1 MPLLICQV
9 WLSRD
14 IVEEHYLPRHLPE
27 KNLSPRRVAQSMFGL
42 LVEMENPAITP
53 KPLGKFT
60 CWEAG
65 KVRSKKTRKLVL
77 FAT

>member
-1 MPLLICQV
+1 
-9 WLSRD
+9 
-14 IVEEHYLPRHLPE
+14 
-27 KNLSPRRVAQSMFGL
+27 MFGL

-53 KPLGKFT
+53 KPLGKST

-77 FAT
+77 FATYEAVKKVEKLFAVRFDFF